1 MAQRQNSFANKMGQT
16 QMSGFGVL
24 NKSEA
29 AEINIGLSMGFA
41 HHYEN
46 GVKQGKI
53 AYWRP
58 GAVFY
63 TVFAYARADKYDSND
78 ISGGTIFS
86 DAHCCSNANCYGG
99 SGGSWLIVEGGE
111 STKNE
116 EGGWF
121 PGTLTIR
128 MASKKELFDKG
139 TFTEASHSRFH
150 TEDGFECTGN
160 CDLDHGARV
169 KEI

>member
-1 MAQRQNSFANKMGQT
+1 MGQRQS
-16 QMSGFGVL
+16 SGFGVL
-24 NKSEA
+24 NNSSA

-41 HHYEN
+41 HNYEN
-46 GVKQGKI
+46 GVKNGKI

-58 GAVFY
+58 GDVFY
-63 TVFAYARADKYDSND
+63 TVFAYARADKYNTND
-78 ISGGTIFS
+78 ISDGTIFS
-86 DAHCCSNANCYGG
+86 DTHCCSITNCYGG

-116 EGGWF
+116 DGRWY

-128 MASKKELFDKG
+128 KASQKELFAKG

-150 TEDGFECTGN
+150 TEDGFGCTRN
-160 CDLDHGARV
+160 CDLDHRKG
-169 KEI
+169 I